1 MAVPLEDPGNL
12 AGGGARGQDVVHQD
26 QIRSRESPRLP
37 EPERVAHVPLSSLQ
51 VESELGQGR
60 TRPVQTR
67 EHRQV
72 QSSAQGTSQE
82 QRLVESPFPPAS
94 RMGGHRNEPAWREGS
109 GPLPVCLLQ
118 QGRQRMRQPAVAGE
132 LEAVDQLPQVSG
144 VGSPGPNRMM
154 EVSGPPARLAEF
166 RSPWIRVPIRNR
178 QLRGRCRPST
188 CRAEAGPEP
197 GQLQETFGAKG
208 TCVEIG
214 DPAAAKDTA
223 LGEKEDLEPLEE
235 PRAQSSRGSLR
246 NRGPSGAGFG
256 FRNASHTD

>member
-26 QIRSRESPRLP
+26 QIGSRESPRLP
-37 EPERVAHVPLSSLQ
+37 EPERVAHVPLSGLQ

-60 TRPVQTR
+60 TRPVKTR
-67 EHRQV
+67 KHRQV

-82 QRLVESPFPPAS
+82 QRLVESPFSPAS

-109 GPLPVCLLQ
+109 GPLPVCPLK

-144 VGSPGPNRMM
+144 VRSPGPNRMM

-214 DPAAAKDTA
+214 DPAAAEDTA
-223 LGEKEDLEPLEE
+223 LGKKEDLEPLEE
-235 PRAQSSRGSLR
+235 PRAQSPRGSLR
-246 NRGPSGAGFG
+246 KRGAGGAGLG
-256 FRNASHTD
+256 FRNESHAD